1 MRKYLTYLFF
11 AAAFLMAGT
20 ATSVAQGN
28 RASVSGAE
36 VTGTFRMNF
45 QGKFKQQSNDL
56 KIMALGRGK
65 LRIAFDLVYP
75 YSLPDGE
82 ISVNMGS
89 LDGEAS
95 ITGDTAV
102 FSSDEFGP
110 CRITIKF
117 LRPGTVKVTQDGAD
131 FDCGFGHNVMA
142 SGTYRK
148 ISGKK
153 PKFDE

>member
-1 MRKYLTYLFF
+1 MRKYLTFLFF

-20 ATSVAQGN
+20 MTTVAQGN

-36 VTGTFRMNF
+36 VTGMFRMNF
-45 QGKFKQQSNDL
+45 HGKFSQQSNDL

-65 LRIAFDLVYP
+65 LQIAFDLVYP
-75 YSLPDGE
+75 YSLPNGE
-82 ISVNMGS
+82 ISVNMGT
-89 LDGEAS
+89 LAGEAS

-117 LRPGTVKVTQDGAD
+117 VRPGTLKVTQDGTD
-131 FDCGFGHNVMA
+131 SDCGFGHNVMA
-142 SGTYRK
+142 GGTYRK